1 MLLGNL
7 FTSSVRVPVPLAA
20 ALLLFLGVSIVFAL
34 NSRRAKSVPPPIIVT
49 NPVEVRVPHE
59 TTREKIVTR
68 VVYRDRVRRQPL
80 SAPRNEIAVQRN
92 EPAAATPIS
101 LVGFKPTNEVKL
113 TIIKGSARDEK

>member
-1 MLLGNL
+1 M
-7 FTSSVRVPVPLAA
+7 
-20 ALLLFLGVSIVFAL
+20 
-34 NSRRAKSVPPPIIVT
+34 SVPPPIIVT
-49 NPVEVRVPHE
+49 NPVAVPVPHE

-80 SAPRNEIAVQRN
+80 SATRNEIAVQRN

-113 TIIKGSARDEK
+113 TIIKGSGHDEK